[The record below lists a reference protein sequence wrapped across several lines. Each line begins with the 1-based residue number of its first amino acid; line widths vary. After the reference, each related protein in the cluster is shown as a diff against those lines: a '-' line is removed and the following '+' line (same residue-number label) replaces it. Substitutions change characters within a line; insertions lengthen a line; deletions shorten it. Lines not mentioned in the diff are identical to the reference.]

1 MRKPE
6 SGRGPRMKRSP
17 ARFDTEELAMMQH
30 AREALKAARG
40 AFPLDGDPFSDAA
53 MHTHARRTL
62 RTLADRYE
70 PAAAHARDL
79 ALAGA
84 KDAHMALVDLI
95 AKRGARGEP
104 LGPALSTYDC
114 GRPPRF
120 RQPAVRPPAN
130 FMATYVI
137 ICMVTDLMQQFPEI
151 RLRRSGKRASAFSV
165 VAAVLAEAGLL
176 LVGEEAIRKI
186 WEEVRSAGG
195 P

>member
-1 MRKPE
+1 
-6 SGRGPRMKRSP
+6 
-17 ARFDTEELAMMQH
+17 MMQH

-104 LGPALSTYDC
+104 LGPAL
-114 GRPPRF
+114 RP
-120 RQPAVRPPAN
+120 
-130 FMATYVI
+130 T
-137 ICMVTDLMQQFPEI
+137 T
-151 RLRRSGKRASAFSV
+151 
-165 VAAVLAEAGLL
+165 
-176 LVGEEAIRKI
+176 
-186 WEEVRSAGG
+186 AGG
-195 P
+195 PHAFASPPSARRRISWRPT